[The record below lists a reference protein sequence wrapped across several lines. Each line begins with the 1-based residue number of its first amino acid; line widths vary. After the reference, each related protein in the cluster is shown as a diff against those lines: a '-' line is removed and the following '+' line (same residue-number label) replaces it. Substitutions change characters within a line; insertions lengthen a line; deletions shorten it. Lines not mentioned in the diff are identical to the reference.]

1 MEKLASIFSRICY
14 HVVQIKKYEN
24 NIMIKKII
32 WITICIAFCVNSHSA
47 NNIQKEISEGWKFKQ
62 ARLTNWY
69 PATVPGVVHTDLLAN
84 KIIEDPFFRLNE
96 RGLQWIDK
104 EDWIYETTFDISKDM
119 FAKKNI
125 RILFNGLDTYADIY
139 LNEEKILTTDNMFRQ
154 WEADIK
160 SILKEK
166 DNTLRVYFHSP
177 IKVDIPK
184 WDALPFHYRANNDQS
199 ENGGIFDKKLS
210 VVARKAGYHYGWDW
224 GPRLVTSGIWR
235 PIVIEAWDEARIE
248 NVQIIQENVTA
259 KSARVKTVVEV
270 IADGDYQNAT
280 IDIINDEN
288 KEKFGAVTV
297 DLKKGLNKVNINF
310 TIDKPELWWSNGL
323 GKAHL
328 YTFKT
333 ILKNGGNE
341 LDSESHRIGIRSIR
355 FVNEKDKDGKSYYFE
370 LNGVPVFAKG
380 ANYIPCDNFLPR
392 VTKDIYKKTVMD
404 AVDANMNML
413 RVWGG
418 GIYEE
423 DYFYDLC
430 DENGILVFQ
439 DFMFGCSIYPTEG
452 ELLENIRLEAIDNV
466 RRLRNHSSIVL
477 WCGNNECQDA
487 WFEWG
492 WKEAYEKEN
501 PLFADIIWKQF
512 QNHYYD
518 VLPQVVSEHGSGIA
532 YIPSSPFADY
542 EKKSNDYEGDRHYWD
557 VWHKKKPIAEYN
569 KERSRFF
576 SEYGFQSF
584 PEFESVKQY
593 APEPQDWDITS
604 EVMMSHQRGGDHA
617 NQLIENYLL
626 SEYYKPKDFE
636 SFLYINQLLQGDAI
650 KTAMEAHRRDMGYC
664 MGTLFWQHNDC
675 WPVASWSS
683 RDYYGRWK
691 AQHYFAREAY
701 KDMLVSPIEKDGML
715 NVYIVSDRLKN
726 TKGKLTLKIISLD
739 GTVVNVIEKQVE
751 VKANSSNSAF
761 SSLTNGLLR
770 GKSRSDVVVHAIFST
785 ENNTYKNN
793 YFLQKQKE
801 MNYPKVDIQTT
812 VKPTNGGYVVSLTTD
827 KFARGVFMSID
838 GIDNFFENNYFDILP
853 GEIVTTKVQCSKSQ
867 DEFEKQLKIT
877 TLSD

>member
-1 MEKLASIFSRICY
+1 
-14 HVVQIKKYEN
+14 
-24 NIMIKKII
+24 MIKKVI
-32 WITICIAFCVNSHSA
+32 WITICIISSINTYSTT
-47 NNIQKEISEGWKFKQ
+47 NMQQEIKKGWKFKQ

-84 KIIEDPFFRLNE
+84 GIIEDPFFRLNE

-104 EDWIYETTFDISKDM
+104 EDWIYETAFDVSKELYE
-119 FAKKNI
+119 KGNI
-125 RILFNGLDTYADIY
+125 QILFNGLDTYAEVY
-139 LNEEKILTTDNMFRQ
+139 LNGEKILSTNNMFRR

-160 SILKEK
+160 NLLKEK

-210 VVARKAGYHYGWDW
+210 VLARKAGYHYGWDW

-235 PIVIEAWDEARIE
+235 PVVIKAWDEARIE
-248 NVQIIQENVTA
+248 NVQVIQENVTA
-259 KSARVKTVVEV
+259 QSAKVKTVVEV
-270 IADGDYQNAT
+270 VADGNYPNAV
-280 IDIINDEN
+280 IKVVNDAD
-288 KEKFGAVTV
+288 KKIFGTATV
-297 DLKKGLNKVNINF
+297 NLKKGLNTVNVNF
-310 TIDKPELWWSNGL
+310 TIDKPELWWSHGL

-333 ILKNGGNE
+333 ILMSGEDKE
-341 LDSESHRIGIRSIR
+341 LDTESQRIGIRSIR

-370 LNGVPVFAKG
+370 LNGIPVFAKG

-392 VTKDIYKKTVMD
+392 VTKEIYKKTIMD

-492 WKEAYEKEN
+492 WKDYYEKEN
-501 PLFADIIWKQF
+501 PAFADIIWKQF
-512 QNHYYD
+512 QDHYYD
-518 VLPQVVSEHGSGIA
+518 VLPKVVAEYGSGIA

-542 EKKSNDYEGDRHYWD
+542 GKMSNDNEGDRHYWD
-557 VWHKKKPIAEYN
+557 VWHKKKPIDEYN

-584 PEFESVKQY
+584 PEFESVKIY

-617 NQLIENYLL
+617 NQLIETYLL
-626 SEYYKPKDFE
+626 NEYYKPKDFE
-636 SFLYINQLLQGDAI
+636 SFLYVNQLLQGDAI
-650 KTAMEAHRRDMGYC
+650 KTAMEAHRRNMGYC

-691 AQHYFAREAY
+691 AQHYFARNAY
-701 KDMLVSPIEKDGML
+701 KDILVSPIEKDGEL
-715 NVYIVSDRLKN
+715 NVYVVSDRLEN
-726 TKGKLTLKIISLD
+726 TKGKLMLKVITLD
-739 GTVVNVIEKQVE
+739 GKIVNMTETQTG
-751 VKANSSNSAF
+751 VKANSSNKVF
-761 SSLTNGLLR
+761 SCPTADLLKGNPR
-770 GKSRSDVVVHAIFST
+770 TDVVIHAIFSLG
-785 ENNTYKNN
+785 NDTYENN

-801 MNYPKVDIQTT
+801 MNYPKVNIQTAIET
-812 VKPTNGGYVVSLTTD
+812 TDNGYFVSLTTD
-827 KFARGVFMSID
+827 KFARGVFMSIN

-853 GEIVTTKVQCSKSQ
+853 GETVTTKVRCNISQ
-867 DEFEKQLKIT
+867 DEFKKQLKIT

>member
-1 MEKLASIFSRICY
+1 ML
-14 HVVQIKKYEN
+14 
-24 NIMIKKII
+24 KKII
-32 WITICIAFCVNSHSA
+32 WITICILSSINLYTTT
-47 NNIQKEISEGWKFKQ
+47 IMQQEIKKGWKFKQ

-84 KIIEDPFFRLNE
+84 GIIEDPFFRLNE

-104 EDWIYETTFDISKDM
+104 EDWIYETTFDVSKGLYE
-119 FAKKNI
+119 KENI
-125 RILFNGLDTYADIY
+125 QILFNGLDTYADIY
-139 LNEEKILTTDNMFRQ
+139 LNGEKILTTNNMFRR
-154 WEADIK
+154 WEADVK

-166 DNTLRVYFHSP
+166 DNTLRVYFNSP

-199 ENGGIFDKKLS
+199 ENGGVFDKKLS

-235 PIVIEAWDEARIE
+235 PVIIEAWDEARIE
-248 NVQIIQENVTA
+248 NVQIVQENVTA
-259 KSARVKTVVEV
+259 KSAQVKTIVEV
-270 IADGDYQNAT
+270 IADANYPNAVVKV
-280 IDIINDEN
+280 INDTD
-288 KEKFGAVTV
+288 KKIFGTTTV
-297 DLKKGLNKVNINF
+297 GLKKGLNKVNVNF
-310 TIDKPELWWSNGL
+310 TINKPELWWSNGL

-333 ILKNGGNE
+333 ILTNRGKE
-341 LDSESHRIGIRSIR
+341 LDEKSHRVGIRSIR
-355 FVNEKDKDGKSYYFE
+355 FVNEPDKDGKSYYFE

-392 VTKDIYKKTVMD
+392 VTKEIYRKTIMD

-418 GIYEE
+418 GVYED

-452 ELLENIRLEAIDNV
+452 ELLENIRQEAIDNV

-492 WKEAYEKEN
+492 WKDYYQKEN
-501 PLFADIIWKQF
+501 PAFADIIWKQF
-512 QNHYYD
+512 QDHYYD
-518 VLPQVVSEHGSGIA
+518 VLPKVVSEYGSGIS

-542 EKKSNDYEGDRHYWD
+542 GKMSNDREGDRHYWD
-557 VWHKKKPIAEYN
+557 VWHKKKPIEEYN

-584 PEFESVKQY
+584 PEFESVKIY
-593 APEPQDWDITS
+593 APEPRDWNITS

-617 NQLIENYLL
+617 NQLIEAYLL
-626 SEYYKPKDFE
+626 NEYYKPKDFE

-650 KTAMEAHRRDMGYC
+650 KTAIEAHRRDMGYC

-691 AQHYFAREAY
+691 AQHYFTRKAY
-701 KDMLVSPIEKDGML
+701 KDILVSPIEKDGEL
-715 NVYIVSDRLKN
+715 VIYIVSDRLKN
-726 TKGKLTLKIISLD
+726 AKGKLKLNVITMD
-739 GTVVNVIEKQVE
+739 GVVASIIEKQIE
-751 VKANSSNSAF
+751 VKANSSNKVFSCSTADLLRAISRTDVVIHTVF
-761 SSLTNGLLR
+761 SSDN
-770 GKSRSDVVVHAIFST
+770 
-785 ENNTYKNN
+785 ETYDNN

-801 MNYPKVDIQTT
+801 MNYPKVNIQTT
-812 VKPTNGGYVVSLTTD
+812 VLATDGGHLVSLTTD
-827 KFARGVFMSID
+827 KFARGVFMSIN
-838 GIDNFFENNYFDILP
+838 GIDNFFEDNYFDILP
-853 GEIVTTKVQCSKSQ
+853 GKTVTTKVRCNISQ
-867 DEFEKQLKIT
+867 DEFKKQLKIT
-877 TLSD
+877 SLSD